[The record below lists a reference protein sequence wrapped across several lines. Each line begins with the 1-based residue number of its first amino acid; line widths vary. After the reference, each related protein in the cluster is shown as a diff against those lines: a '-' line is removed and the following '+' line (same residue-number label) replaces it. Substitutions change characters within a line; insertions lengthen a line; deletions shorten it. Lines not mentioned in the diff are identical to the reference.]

1 MLIFNLGTNKIVKEI
16 KNCHNKHITNFRHIL
31 DKKESRDLV
40 MSVSSEEN
48 NIKIWEVKTWECISN
63 LEKINYKGLI
73 YSACF
78 YSDLNNNIHVVSS
91 NRNKAG
97 DCEPIKIFDLNGYI
111 IQEME
116 ESKEQTYFIDIYLD
130 ETLNKNFI
138 ITGNVG
144 LVKSY
149 DISQNK
155 LYHTYCENNE
165 LNNFCHFSVVVRNIN
180 NKSEMIESCFDG
192 FLRIW
197 EFHVGNL
204 VKKIKVSNEGLRGIC
219 IYDENILFVGCDDK
233 KIKVVDIETKN
244 VILNLSGHSN
254 EVISIKKFKHEK
266 FGECIASQNG
276 GESSIYLWKIE

>member
-1 MLIFNLGTNKIVKEI
+1 
-16 KNCHNKHITNFRHIL
+16 
-31 DKKESRDLV
+31 
-40 MSVSSEEN
+40 
-48 NIKIWEVKTWECISN
+48 
-63 LEKINYKGLI
+63 
-73 YSACF
+73 
-78 YSDLNNNIHVVSS
+78 
-91 NRNKAG
+91 
-97 DCEPIKIFDLNGYI
+97 
-111 IQEME
+111 
-116 ESKEQTYFIDIYLD
+116 
-130 ETLNKNFI
+130 
-138 ITGNVG
+138 
-144 LVKSY
+144 
-149 DISQNK
+149 
-155 LYHTYCENNE
+155 
-165 LNNFCHFSVVVRNIN
+165 
-180 NKSEMIESCFDG
+180 MIESCFDG